1 MELLQW
7 FTERD
12 ALLRRMS
19 VESRIHRACL
29 SEIELAFDFV
39 SEYYQEMRV
48 EVREDREEFERQY
61 FEKETGIWLAEVES
75 APIGCVALRKIDARP
90 KCGEIKRMY
99 VRAALR
105 GKGIAD
111 ALLQALEAYARQ
123 CGYEWLYLDTMLS
136 MEAAAR
142 FYERNSYLRC
152 ERYNDNPQA
161 GLFMHK
167 HLAQPDPSCERIKS
181 RNEAGEA

>member
-1 MELLQW
+1 MELFVAAWSGKL
-7 FTERD
+7 
-12 ALLRRMS
+12 APVGRRIS
-19 VESRIHRACL
+19 VECRVHRAHL
-29 SEIELAFDFV
+29 SEIQLAFDLV
-39 SEYYQEMRV
+39 SEYCQEMRV

-61 FEKETGIWLAEVES
+61 FDQETGLWLAEVAG
-75 APIGCVALRKIDARP
+75 APAGCVALRKLDARQ
-90 KCGEIKRMY
+90 KSGEIKRMY
-99 VRAALR
+99 VHASLR

-111 ALLQALEAYARQ
+111 MLLRALEAYAKE

-161 GLFMHK
+161 GLFMRK
-167 HLAQPDPSCERIKS
+167 QLIANRLTMAP
-181 RNEAGEA
+181 